1 MSDLER
7 EEMHKLRDVA
17 KAAQNLVNVMGVPEH
32 NAVLRE
38 VYDHLVYALEAWEA
52 N

>member
-7 EEMHKLRDVA
+7 EEERKLRDVA
-17 KAAQNLVNVMGVPEH
+17 KAAQNLVNVMVVPEG
-32 NAVLRE
+32 NSVLRQM
-38 VYDHLVYALEAWEA
+38 YDELVYALEAWEA

>member
-7 EEMHKLRDVA
+7 EEMKRLRGVA
-17 KAAQNLVNVMGVPEH
+17 KAAQNLVNAMGVPEG
-32 NAVLRE
+32 NAALQK
-38 VYDHLVYALEAWEA
+38 VYEDLVYALEEWEA